1 MGIFV
6 AFLEFFSGIA
16 LGICVSLYAS
26 NIREVFWRIDKLL
39 NASANILSDKHFK
52 ILKVLITIIHIKT
65 SGSFTSTGLV
75 SISDGD

>member
-75 SISDGD
+75 SILDGD